1 MRQLSETPR
10 TVDEYIARCAPE
22 IQAKLHAV
30 RIEARS
36 NAPQAHEKIGYGIP
50 TLTMGK
56 NIFHFAAFKN
66 HIGLYP
72 GPVALEV
79 FSDELKSYKTSK
91 GAIQIPL
98 NQPIPRSLVA
108 ACSVQRRKYRHRG
121 KEMPLFMSKLAIKT
135 R

>member
-1 MRQLSETPR
+1 MPGNWRGQTRYHREQDSNPNHYARWGDVAAFPTCRRRQRMRQLSKTPQ

-56 NIFHFAAFKN
+56 NIFHFAAFKLSLI
-66 HIGLYP
+66 HI
-72 GPVALEV
+72 
-79 FSDELKSYKTSK
+79 
-91 GAIQIPL
+91 
-98 NQPIPRSLVA
+98 
-108 ACSVQRRKYRHRG
+108 
-121 KEMPLFMSKLAIKT
+121 
-135 R
+135 